1 MPPWQASAGTG
12 CNKECIEKFDELQK
26 KRKYKYII
34 YKIDGQEVVVD
45 CTGEPSV
52 SRRAGRGGGGP
63 RPRGQRAGG
72 ADRGEPRHRMM
83 IF

>member
-1 MPPWQASAGTG
+1 MPPCWQASAGTG

-52 SRRAGRGGGGP
+52 SRRAGRRGGGP
-63 RPRGQRAGG
+63 RPRGQRA
-72 ADRGEPRHRMM
+72 RGLTAANPG
-83 IF
+83 IV